1 MVMRSISVAALALLL
16 ARPALAGR
24 PDARVTEARQAC
36 AAGDVERG
44 VQLLAEIVAERND
57 PNAIYNQARCYQAN
71 DQPEPALARF
81 REYLRVA
88 PRLSVRERRQVQ
100 DYMRELEQWLD
111 ARARRAALAAAA
123 AAPDVT
129 ALPTAAAAASD
140 SPTPPIVNLTRTKP
154 EPAPAANRPLLV
166 LSAVSAAAGVTAL
179 AGGVFYSL
187 ETRRLER
194 QIERQALPI
203 PGELYQRRTREGQR
217 AQSRQWIGYGVGAAA
232 LGASAVLYLLGHGR
246 F

>member
-1 MVMRSISVAALALLL
+1 MVRRSIAVAALAMLL
-16 ARPALAGR
+16 ARPALAGP
-24 PDARVTEARQAC
+24 PDARVAEARQAC
-36 AAGDVERG
+36 ASGNVERG
-44 VQLLAEIVAERND
+44 IQLLAEIIAERND
-57 PNAIYNQARCYQAN
+57 PNAIYNQARCYQGN

-88 PRLSVRERRQVQ
+88 PRLSARERRQVQ

-111 ARARRAALAAAA
+111 ARARRAALAAPA

-129 ALPTAAAAASD
+129 ALPTAAAID
-140 SPTPPIVNLTRTKP
+140 TQTPPIVNLTQAASEP
-154 EPAPAANRPLLV
+154 EPEASRPLLV

-203 PGELYQRRTREGQR
+203 TSELYQRRTREGQR
-217 AQSRQWIGYGVGAAA
+217 AQSRQWVGYGVGAGA
-232 LGASAVLYLLGHGR
+232 LGASALLYFLGHGR